1 MNIKGWTGIAGAVVL
16 GAGLL
21 VSGQPGAETTLS
33 DGYTLEDF
41 HLRTAADLV
50 DICTLGED
58 HPDHMAARAFCYG
71 FFEGGAHYDDA
82 ISTSPTYKKIVCD
95 PPGTARTEAVDVF
108 VTYMRANPQ
117 YASDAPI
124 DTIFR
129 ALVAKWPCEA

>member
-21 VSGQPGAETTLS
+21 VAGQAGAETQLS

-50 DICTLGED
+50 DICTLGQD
-58 HPDHMAARAFCYG
+58 HPDYIAARAFCYG
-71 FFEGGAHYDDA
+71 FFEGGKHYDNA

-95 PPGTARTEAVDVF
+95 PEGTARTEAVDVF
-108 VTYMRANPQ
+108 IAYVQANPK
-117 YASDAPI
+117 YAADAPI

-129 ALVAKWPCEA
+129 ALVAKWPCES